1 MLIWGFSVMSDAST
15 TAYRWSGSLQAT
27 NIRALYERC
36 QRVRLTGLM
45 KLKQGDQ
52 VLEMMWIGGEP
63 IEGEAEQG
71 TRSLPLWSN
80 GEFIVEQRIPD
91 FRGQLTGSIDASGS
105 LRIGMVQAIYKLCAD
120 NVLSADVDL
129 VRGSGE
135 AAQVRFN
142 LGKAESATIN
152 QQTESA
158 LTALSK
164 LSGWTDG
171 TYRVV
176 LRPLFADGPVTEAAA
191 TKAKKSSDDKFDL
204 TGSVNIDVSKGVDWP
219 PKGDESQVGSPVPMD
234 APSSPG
240 NVQRPPLTPPKSVS
254 TSGPVPVPPS
264 SGPVPSGPTPGVV
277 PPRLHSTL
285 VHSPGAGPAPAAG
298 AGAATVP
305 MSTVTR
311 DMLEKQVRAPA
322 APAAPTAPVKKS
334 KNALVVGIAVI
345 VLLGLAAAVAVV
357 FLLKAKGRLTS
368 SPPVTQ
374 KLRPADSFEPC
385 CKSTP
390 SPLQA
395 RLSG

>member
-1 MLIWGFSVMSDAST
+1 MADASNSP
-15 TAYRWSGSLQAT
+15 YRWSGSLQAT

-45 KLKQGDQ
+45 RLKQGDQ

-80 GEFIVEQRIPD
+80 GEFVVEQRIPD
-91 FRGQLTGSIDASGS
+91 FRGQLTGGIETSGS
-105 LRIGMVQAIYKLCAD
+105 LRIGLVQAIYKLCAD

-152 QQTESA
+152 KQTESA

-176 LRPLFADGPVTEAAA
+176 LRPLFGDGGASEAPVA
-191 TKAKKSSDDKFDL
+191 KAKKSSDDKFDL

-219 PKGDESQVGSPVPMD
+219 PKGGDDGPVGGPVPMD
-234 APSSPG
+234 AASSPG
-240 NVQRPPLTPPKSVS
+240 NQPRPPLTPPKPAASAA
-254 TSGPVPVPPS
+254 SGPTPVPPA
-264 SGPVPSGPTPGVV
+264 PSGPTPGVV

-285 VHSPGAGPAPAAG
+285 VHSQGAAPGAAASAG

-305 MSTVTR
+305 MSTLTR
-311 DMLEKQVRAPA
+311 DMIEKQSRSQPAPA
-322 APAAPTAPVKKS
+322 APPVTVKKGGGS
-334 KNALVVGIAVI
+334 KLVVVIAVL
-345 VLLGLAAAVAVV
+345 VLLVLAATAAVL
-357 FLLKAKGRLTS
+357 FLMKAKGSLHS
-368 SPPVTQ
+368 SPPVTRTIQ
-374 KLRPADSFEPC
+374 APGKAPGDALDPC
-385 CKSTP
+385 CKLAP

>member
-1 MLIWGFSVMSDAST
+1 MLIWGFSVMADASNSQ
-15 TAYRWSGSLQAT
+15 YRWSGSLQAT

-91 FRGQLTGSIDASGS
+91 FRGQLTGGIETSGS
-105 LRIGMVQAIYKLCAD
+105 LRTGLVQAIYKLCAD

-129 VRGSGE
+129 VRGNGE
-135 AAQVRFN
+135 AAQVRFS

-152 QQTESA
+152 KQTESA

-176 LRPLFADGPVTEAAA
+176 LRPVFTEGSSSEAPAA
-191 TKAKKSSDDKFDL
+191 KAKKSTDDKFDL

-219 PKGDESQVGSPVPMD
+219 PKGDDSPVGSPVPMD

-240 NVQRPPLTPPKSVS
+240 NVPRPPLTPPKSVS
-254 TSGPVPVPPS
+254 TSGPTPVPAT
-264 SGPVPSGPTPGVV
+264 PSGPTPGVV

-285 VHSPGAGPAPAAG
+285 VQNPGANATPG

-311 DMLEKQVRAPA
+311 DMLAKQAHAQAAQAAQATPA
-322 APAAPTAPVKKS
+322 APAKKGGS
-334 KNALVVGIAVI
+334 NKLVVGIAVF
-345 VLLGLAAAVAVV
+345 VLLALAATVAVL
-357 FLLKAKGRLTS
+357 FLMRAKGGLTS
-368 SPPVTQ
+368 SPPVTRTFVAPIDA
-374 KLRPADSFEPC
+374 LDPC

-395 RLSG
+395 RWSS

>member
-1 MLIWGFSVMSDAST
+1 MLIWGFSVMADAST
-15 TAYRWSGSLQAT
+15 TPFRWSGSLQET

-91 FRGQLTGSIDASGS
+91 FRGQLTGTVETSGS

-129 VRGSGE
+129 VRGNGE

-152 QQTESA
+152 KQTESA

-176 LRPLFADGPVTEAAA
+176 LRPYFGEAGGAETPVA
-191 TKAKKSSDDKFDL
+191 KAKKSADDKFDL
-204 TGSVNIDVSKGVDWP
+204 TGSVNIDVSKGTEWP
-219 PKGDESQVGSPVPMD
+219 PRIGGDDGSVGAPVPMD
-234 APSSPG
+234 ALSSPG
-240 NVQRPPLTPPKSVS
+240 NQQRPVIVPPK
-254 TSGPVPVPPS
+254 PS
-264 SGPVPSGPTPGVV
+264 SASGQSLG
-277 PPRLHSTL
+277 S
-285 VHSPGAGPAPAAG
+285 SPAPAPAPGMVMPRTGG
-298 AGAATVP
+298 APAKPSAPAPAPAPAPVAAPPAAASPATAATVP

-311 DMLEKQVRAPA
+311 DMLAKQALSTAAPAPA
-322 APAAPTAPVKKS
+322 AAPVKKS
-334 KNALVVGIAVI
+334 GRGVAIAAMVFILLCAAGIA
-345 VLLGLAAAVAVV
+345 AAL
-357 FLLKAKGRLTS
+357 FLRKG
-368 SPPVTQ
+368 
-374 KLRPADSFEPC
+374 
-385 CKSTP
+385 
-390 SPLQA
+390 
-395 RLSG
+395 GMH

>member
-1 MLIWGFSVMSDAST
+1 MLIWGFSVMADAST
-15 TAYRWSGSLQAT
+15 TPFRWSGSLQET

-91 FRGQLTGSIDASGS
+91 FRGQLTGTVETSGS
-105 LRIGMVQAIYKLCAD
+105 LRSGMVQAIYKLCAD

-129 VRGSGE
+129 VRGNGE

-152 QQTESA
+152 KQTESA

-176 LRPLFADGPVTEAAA
+176 LRPCFGEGGGGETPVA
-191 TKAKKSSDDKFDL
+191 KAKKSADDKFDL

-219 PKGDESQVGSPVPMD
+219 PKGGDESAVGAPVPMD
-234 APSSPG
+234 APSAPG
-240 NVQRPPLTPPKSVS
+240 NVPRPPLTPPKQAASA
-254 TSGPVPVPPS
+254 TSGPTPVPKA
-264 SGPVPSGPTPGVV
+264 PSGPTPGVV

-285 VHSPGAGPAPAAG
+285 VQNPGAPPGAAAG
-298 AGAATVP
+298 AAATVP

-311 DMLEKQVRAPA
+311 DMLAKLQTQPEA
-322 APAAPTAPVKKS
+322 APAAAPPAKKNS
-334 KNALVVGIAVI
+334 NKLAVGVAVF
-345 VLLGLAAAVAVV
+345 VLLALAAVAAVL
-357 FLLKAKGRLTS
+357 FLMKTKGGLGAG
-368 SPPVTQ
+368 PPVT
-374 KLRPADSFEPC
+374 
-385 CKSTP
+385 
-390 SPLQA
+390 
-395 RLSG
+395 